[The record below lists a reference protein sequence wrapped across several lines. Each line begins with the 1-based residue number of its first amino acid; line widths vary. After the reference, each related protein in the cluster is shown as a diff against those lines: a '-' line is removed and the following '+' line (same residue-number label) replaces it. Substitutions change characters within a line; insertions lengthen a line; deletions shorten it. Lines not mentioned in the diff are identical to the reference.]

1 MGVDIT
7 DKVGSKKVSVRKIQ
21 GAARS
26 ILKYLDRNQSEL
38 SLVLVDNH
46 EIRELNLRYRNKNE
60 PTDVLSFSPGEG
72 LPEGVHL
79 LGDVIISLEQAEKQA
94 AKRGKTLKDEVE
106 SLLIH
111 GILHLLGHD
120 HERSQAEAR
129 IMRGMERKV
138 RRALCEE
145 RGLRV

>member
-26 ILKYLDRNQSEL
+26 ILKYLHRAQSEL
-38 SLVLVDNH
+38 SLVLVDNRQ
-46 EIRELNLRYRNKNE
+46 IRELNLRYRNKNE

-72 LPEGVHL
+72 LPETVRL

-94 AKRGKTLKDEVE
+94 AKRRKTLEDEVE

-111 GILHLLGHD
+111 GILHLLGYD
-120 HERSQAEAR
+120 HERSQAEAKT
-129 IMRGMERKV
+129 MRGMERKI

-145 RGLRV
+145 RDLGV